1 MQNGNKLMTSNDKE
15 NAGSVVTTGAKPVSQ
30 KMAQHADLEFMP
42 DTSAASLEQ
51 VPRGARMILWV
62 VVGFLAFALM
72 WANRAELDEVTRGNG
87 QVISSR
93 QIQVVQNLE
102 GGIVSELLIK
112 EGDIVKSGEA
122 LLKIDDVR
130 FSSSYRESRLRYLA
144 LQAKVARLKAE
155 AEDTLFQPP
164 AKLIKAQPEIVQ
176 RELELFQSRSQQQS
190 ATINILRQQ
199 VNQRAQELVE
209 LLARKAQLQ
218 RSYNLMS
225 RELDLSKP
233 LVAEGALSEVELL
246 RLERSV
252 NELHGELENTSLA
265 IPRVKSR
272 QQEARRK
279 VEEAK
284 LAFLNEVR
292 SELNDATGELS
303 RLSES
308 NLALEDR
315 VRRTIVR
322 SPLRGKVN
330 RLMVNTVGGV
340 IQPGMD
346 LVEIV
351 PLEDTLLVEVRIRPG
366 DIGFLRP
373 GQAAVVKFTAYDFAI
388 YGGLKASLEYIS
400 ADSITD
406 EKGDPYYLVKVR
418 TDKNYLGTKEKSLPI
433 IPGMLAGVDV
443 LTGKKT
449 VLEYLLKPVL
459 RAKEYA
465 LRER

>member
-1 MQNGNKLMTSNDKE
+1 MTSNNKE
-15 NAGSVVTTGAKPVSQ
+15 NTDTASVPEAKPVQ
-30 KMAQHADLEFMP
+30 LKAADIADLEFMP

-62 VVGFLAFALM
+62 VVAFLAFALM
-72 WANRAELDEVTRGNG
+72 WAHRAELDEVTRGNG
-87 QVISSR
+87 QVIPSR

-102 GGIVSELLIK
+102 GGIVSEILIK

-130 FSSSYRESRLRYLA
+130 FSSSYRESQLRHLA
-144 LQAKVARLKAE
+144 LQAKVVRLKAE
-155 AEDTLFQPP
+155 AEGALFQPP
-164 AKLIKAQPEIVQ
+164 EELIKVEPEIVQ
-176 RELELFQSRSQQQS
+176 RELELFQSRRQQQT
-190 ATINILRQQ
+190 ATINILKQQ
-199 VNQRAQELVE
+199 VSQRAQELVE
-209 LLARKAQLQ
+209 LRAKKAQLQ

-225 RELDLSKP
+225 RELNLSRP

-246 RLERSV
+246 RLERSA
-252 NELHGELENTSLA
+252 NEINGELENTSLA

-272 QQEARRK
+272 QQEAKRK
-279 VEEAK
+279 VEEAN
-284 LAFLNEVR
+284 LVFLNEVR

-315 VRRTIVR
+315 VQRTVVR
-322 SPLRGKVN
+322 SPLRGKVK

-373 GQAAVVKFTAYDFAI
+373 GQDAVVKFTAYDFAI
-388 YGGLKASLEYIS
+388 YGGLKANLEYIS
-400 ADSITD
+400 ADSLTD

-418 TDKNYLGTKEKSLPI
+418 TDKNYLGSKEKPLSI

>member
-1 MQNGNKLMTSNDKE
+1 MTINDKK
-15 NAGSVVTTGAKPVSQ
+15 NRGTVITAKMKSTQLKTV
-30 KMAQHADLEFMP
+30 QHADLEFMP

-51 VPRGARMILWV
+51 SPRGARMILWV
-62 VVGFLAFALM
+62 VVAFLAFALM
-72 WANRAELDEVTRGNG
+72 WADRAELDEVTRGNG
-87 QVISSR
+87 QVIPSR

-102 GGIVSELLIK
+102 GGIVSEILIK

-144 LQAKVARLKAE
+144 LQAKVVRLKAE
-155 AEDTLFQPP
+155 AEETLFQPP
-164 AKLIKAQPEIVQ
+164 EKLIKAKPEIVQ
-176 RELELFQSRSQQQS
+176 RELELFQSRRQQQT
-190 ATINILRQQ
+190 ATINILKQQ
-199 VNQRAQELVE
+199 VSQRAQELIE
-209 LLARKAQLQ
+209 LRARKAQLH
-218 RSYNLMS
+218 RSYNLMY
-225 RELDLSKP
+225 RELELSKP

-272 QQEARRK
+272 RQEAMRK

-284 LAFLNEVR
+284 LTFLNAVR
-292 SELNDATGELS
+292 SELNEATGELS

-315 VRRTIVR
+315 VQRTIVR
-322 SPLRGKVN
+322 SPLRGQIK
-330 RLMVNTVGGV
+330 RLLVNTVGGV

-351 PLEDTLLVEVRIRPG
+351 PLEDTLLVEVRIRPS

-373 GQAAVVKFTAYDFAI
+373 GQAAVVKFTSYDFAI
-388 YGGLKASLEYIS
+388 YGGLKANLEYIS
-400 ADSITD
+400 ADSLTD
-406 EKGDPYYLVKVR
+406 EKGNPYYLVKVR
-418 TDKNYLGTKEKSLPI
+418 TDKNYLGSKEKPLSI

-465 LRER
+465 LKER

>member
-1 MQNGNKLMTSNDKE
+1 MTSNDKG
-15 NAGSVVTTGAKPVSQ
+15 NAGAPILVGAKPVQ
-30 KMAQHADLEFMP
+30 LEAADRADLEFMS

-51 VPRGARMILWV
+51 IPQGARMLLWV
-62 VVGFLAFALM
+62 VVAFLALALM
-72 WANRAELDEVTRGNG
+72 WADRAELDEVTRGNG
-87 QVISSR
+87 QVIPSR

-130 FSSSYRESRLRYLA
+130 FSSSYRESQLRYLA
-144 LQAKVARLKAE
+144 LQAKVVRLKAE

-164 AKLIKAQPEIVQ
+164 DELIKVKPEIVQ
-176 RELELFQSRSQQQS
+176 RELELFQSRRQQQT
-190 ATINILRQQ
+190 ATINILKQQ
-199 VNQRAQELVE
+199 VSQRAQELVE
-209 LLARKAQLQ
+209 LRAKQAQLQ

-252 NELHGELENTSLA
+252 NELHGELENTGLA

-272 QQEARRK
+272 RQEAARK

-315 VRRTIVR
+315 VQRTVVR
-322 SPLRGKVN
+322 SPLRGKVK

-373 GQAAVVKFTAYDFAI
+373 GQVAVVKFTAYDFAI
-388 YGGLKASLEYIS
+388 YGGLKANLEYIS
-400 ADSITD
+400 ADSLTD

-418 TDKNYLGTKEKSLPI
+418 TDKNYLGPKEKPLSI